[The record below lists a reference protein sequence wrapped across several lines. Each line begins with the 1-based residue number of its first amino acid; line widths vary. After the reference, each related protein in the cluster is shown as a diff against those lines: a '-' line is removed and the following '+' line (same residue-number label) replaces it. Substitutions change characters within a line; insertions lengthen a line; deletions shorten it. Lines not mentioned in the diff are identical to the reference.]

1 MIQLRLPEK
10 NFKIL
15 FSHLKIIYAEKV
27 MQPAQHSKQ
36 NLGKI
41 SVVVGREPLVVMGD
55 DSCLRGRGL
64 FFSKKYGPNLAS
76 FCLFSSFSQFNYN
89 YS

>member
-41 SVVVGREPLVVMGD
+41 SVVVGREPLVVM
-55 DSCLRGRGL
+55 
-64 FFSKKYGPNLAS
+64 
-76 FCLFSSFSQFNYN
+76 
-89 YS
+89 